1 MTTPPTPQRR
11 GTTRLKILL
20 VLLGVF
26 LLGGV
31 TGASLASLY
40 RLRDGRERQERR
52 NGGGRGKREDKI
64 FESMRRDLSLT
75 EQQATE
81 IRAILDQTRNDYR
94 ALRAEVRPRY
104 DSVRQNARTRIRALL
119 TPEQQKLFDARA
131 AERDAR
137 RSGDNEER

>member
-1 MTTPPTPQRR
+1 MTTPR

-26 LLGGV
+26 ALGGV
-31 TGASLASLY
+31 TGALLDSVY
-40 RLRDGRERQERR
+40 RLRGDHEKRQGR
-52 NGGGRGKREDKI
+52 GGGRRGEKDI
-64 FESMRRDLSLT
+64 FENMRRDLNLT

-94 ALRAEVRPRY
+94 ALRTEVRPRY
-104 DSVRQNARTRIRALL
+104 DAVRQNARTRIRALL
-119 TPEQQKLFDARA
+119 TPEHQKLFDAKA

-137 RSGDNEER
+137 RDEHEK